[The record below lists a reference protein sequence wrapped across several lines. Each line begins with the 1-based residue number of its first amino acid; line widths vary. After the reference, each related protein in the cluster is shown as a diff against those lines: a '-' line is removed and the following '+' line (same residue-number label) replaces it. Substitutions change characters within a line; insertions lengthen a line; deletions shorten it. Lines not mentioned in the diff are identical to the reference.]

1 MENLEKV
8 LVSLQDSR
16 PLVKIGWT
24 GENDARGIAW
34 DISMWQTIYGDGT
47 CTLLNQ
53 REQDTAPYPCPVT
66 IDGKFAIWRVTD
78 ADLGTGGNGKC
89 QLIYQIG
96 EEVVAKSPVYRTLA
110 SKSLGNETEPPESA
124 SDWVLQV
131 LQAGQDAVDAAERAE
146 ESAESAEESAKAA
159 EGSVTNASHID
170 FEVRDDGHVWLIKAG
185 AVPGG
190 IDFKLESGRLVA
202 IYGND

>member
-1 MENLEKV
+1 MNNLEKIV
-8 LVSLQDSR
+8 VSLKDSR

-24 GENDARGIAW
+24 GENDARGIVW
-34 DISMWQTIYGDGT
+34 DISTWQTIYGEGI

-110 SKSLGNETEPPESA
+110 SKSLGNEIEPPESA
-124 SDWVLQV
+124 SEWIMQV

-146 ESAESAEESAKAA
+146 DSAESAAESAQTAQ
-159 EGSVTNASHID
+159 ESTTNASHID
-170 FEVRDDGHVWLIKAG
+170 FEVRLDGHVWMIKTGPA
-185 AVPGG
+185 PDD
-190 IDFKLESGRLVA
+190 IDFKLTDGRLMA
-202 IYGND
+202 IYGD